1 MKYFEVLIKYG
12 FDKNQVCQEENT
24 EVKIIE
30 KEFDKIVTMVRCN
43 GSIITYM
50 SKINQA
56 LIKLTDANI
65 SSFVYMMS
73 ESEIRMIIR
82 MNNKMEKSIEEYIKD
97 TLKIL
102 SNFRNININN
112 EWEDEGEGTIEYDNE
127 VIYQEISSA
136 SYFIEKIGYY
146 YSNYF
151 ADDVDSTIK
160 LLMEK
165 QELYDYSV
173 NDLANRATT
182 LNLDFVTS
190 YYIGYKLTKEELI
203 EKYSEL
209 MFNEDFANEIN
220 RIYEG
225 KDKGKSNIIPIHYKI
240 TENDKTLRQKY
251 YECLG
256 MALYSTGRIKNKN
269 AMTIKCATWGMAVSP
284 QSFKLLIDN
293 SSDSMIS
300 LEIINAEDG
309 RWHRWVFDEYP
320 MSYMID
326 ILRDNKDKIQY
337 ILNFAPYTEKVENEI
352 IEQLN
357 VPIYDIKNEVSKDSI
372 IVMAEKI
379 LEKQN
384 LTIND
389 ELKKRIDMSDGKL
402 SLKKLIR
409 IIEDW
414 KSDEVIK
421 ESFPE
426 YFSLVKREEKTNKY
440 EDPYKELMDMVGL
453 ENVKKQIDEII
464 SSAKLEKLKQ
474 EKFLEEKKKV
484 LLNDDNNPLSDSL
497 HMAFLGNPGTA
508 KTTVAQLFAKI
519 LYQKGIIRS
528 PKTICFNQENPK
540 NIDKVFKAA
549 YGGVLFIDEA
559 YQYIANG
566 FIPILVELMELYRKD
581 VMVIV
586 AGYKS
591 EMRHFLASNTGLE
604 SRIKYKIE
612 FEDYDEEELWQILLN
627 MANKM
632 NLKLNAKDVDSIKD
646 KLMPVF
652 SSSQIESKFGNG
664 RLVRNIL
671 DTAKGKMA
679 NRLSKGIEG
688 LDNKTYDELTTL
700 DLEDFDIDFKM
711 LTGIKILPYVKDPSK
726 ELESYVG
733 LTKAKNI
740 LNKILYKA
748 KMDKIRNEKIDKEN
762 KKLIKSPMH
771 LAFVGNPGTGKTSV
785 ARLFAKILKQKGIIK
800 KSNIVEV
807 GRKNLIG
814 NAMVSTSEVVA
825 AIFESA
831 RGGILFIDEAYSLL
845 DDMTGVGI
853 EAINAIVQEMEN
865 RRDNVIVILGGYKD
879 RMEVFIEQNEGMKS
893 RISDI
898 VEFEDYN
905 DKELYEIFEKI
916 IKDNEIKVESEAKDF
931 IKSKLSNI
939 INRDDFGTLGNARFV
954 RKIVEKAK
962 LNKDYRLGKLN
973 KLEYTDEELKIITLV
988 DLKEAIEDS
997 LDKKSIKSKIGF
1009 MAA

>member
-1 MKYFEVLIKYG
+1 MKYYEVLIKYEYG
-12 FDKNQVCQEENT
+12 GSGIYNEKDSGI
-24 EVKIIE
+24 KIIE
-30 KEFDKIVTMVRCN
+30 SAFDKLVNSTRYNSDIRN
-43 GSIITYM
+43 YLAE
-50 SKINQA
+50 INKVF
-56 LIKLTDANI
+56 IKNANADN
-65 SSFVYMMS
+65 SSFAYMMS
-73 ESEIRMIIR
+73 ENEIRIIIR
-82 MNNKMEKSIEEYIKD
+82 MNNNFENSIEEYIKD
-97 TLKIL
+97 ILKTLSSFGDITI
-102 SNFRNININN
+102 SNGWEDDSEGVIEYNN
-112 EWEDEGEGTIEYDNE
+112 E
-127 VIYQEISSA
+127 VLYQEISPA

-146 YSNYF
+146 YGTYPT
-151 ADDVDSTIK
+151 DDSDNTIK
-160 LLMEK
+160 SLMEK

-173 NDLANRATT
+173 NDLANRSTA
-182 LNLDFVTS
+182 LNLDFVSS
-190 YYIGYKLTKEELI
+190 YYVGEKLTKEELT

-209 MFNEDFANEIN
+209 MFNEDFVNEIN

-225 KDKGKSNIIPIHYKI
+225 KNKGKSNIMPIHYKI
-240 TENDKTLRQKY
+240 VENDKMLRQKY
-251 YECLG
+251 YECIG
-256 MALYSTGRIKNKN
+256 IALYSTGRIKNKN

-293 SSDSMIS
+293 SCDSMIS
-300 LEIINAEDG
+300 FEIINAEDG
-309 RWHRWVFDEYP
+309 RWHRWVFEEYP
-320 MSYMID
+320 MSYMVD
-326 ILRDNKDKIQY
+326 ILRDNKDKVQY
-337 ILNFAPYTEKVENEI
+337 VLNFAPYTEKVENEI

-372 IVMAEKI
+372 MTTAQKI

-384 LTIND
+384 LTINA

-402 SLKKLIR
+402 SLKQLIR

-421 ESFPE
+421 ENFPE
-426 YFSLVKREEKTNKY
+426 YLSLVKKDEKTSKY

-464 SSAKLEKLKQ
+464 SNAKLEKLKQ

-484 LLNDDNNPLSDSL
+484 LLNDENNPLSDSL

-528 PKTICFNQENPK
+528 PKTICFNQEDPK
-540 NIDKVFKAA
+540 NIDKVFKAS

-559 YQYIANG
+559 YQYTSEY
-566 FIPILVELMELYRKD
+566 FIPRLVELMELYRKD

-652 SSSQIESKFGNG
+652 SSSQLESKFGNG

-679 NRLSKGIEG
+679 NRLSKDVES
-688 LDNKTYDELTTL
+688 LQNKTYDELTTL
-700 DLEDFDIDFKM
+700 IIDDFDIDFKM
-711 LTGIKILPYVKDPSK
+711 LTGTRILPYVKDPSK

-733 LTKAKNI
+733 LSKAKDI

-748 KMDKIRNEKIDKEN
+748 KMDKIRNEKIDKDN

-845 DDMTGVGI
+845 DDTTSAGI

-916 IKDNEIKVESEAKDF
+916 IKDNEINADKEAKVF
-931 IKSKLSNI
+931 IKSELSNI
-939 INRDDFGTLGNARFV
+939 IKRDDFKTLGNARFI

-973 KLEYTDEELKIITLV
+973 KIEYTDEELKTIITD
-988 DLKEAIEDS
+988 DLKNAIDAS
-997 LDKKSIKSKIGF
+997 LDNNNIKSKIGF
-1009 MAA
+1009 AV

>member
-1 MKYFEVLIKYG
+1 MKYFEVLIKYE
-12 FDKNQVCQEENT
+12 NTVSNVSQEES
-24 EVKIIE
+24 EIKIIE
-30 KEFDKIVTMVRCN
+30 NQFDRIMTSIRYN
-43 GSIITYM
+43 GSIRNCM
-50 SKINQA
+50 LEINQA
-56 LIKLTDANI
+56 LIKKANVDSSAFVYVLTDCEMRI
-65 SSFVYMMS
+65 
-73 ESEIRMIIR
+73 IIR
-82 MNNKMEKSIEEYIKD
+82 VNDKCESAIEEYIKD
-97 TLKIL
+97 VINTLSEFKNKI
-102 SNFRNININN
+102 IDN
-112 EWEDEGEGTIEYDNE
+112 EWEDNSEAPIEYNN
-127 VIYQEISSA
+127 VVLYQEISPA
-136 SYFIEKIGYY
+136 GYYIEKIGFYF
-146 YSNYF
+146 SNYPTDD
-151 ADDVDSTIK
+151 ADSIIK

-165 QELYDYSV
+165 QGLYDYSV
-173 NDLANRATT
+173 NDLANRATM
-182 LNLDFVTS
+182 LNLDFISS
-190 YYIGYKLTKEELI
+190 YYIGEKLTKEELI
-203 EKYSEL
+203 EKYSDL
-209 MFNEDFANEIN
+209 MFNEDFVNEIN
-220 RIYEG
+220 RIYDG
-225 KDKGKSNIIPIHYKI
+225 KNKGVSNIIPIHYKI
-240 TENDKTLRQKY
+240 TESDKMLRQKY

-256 MALYSTGRIKNKN
+256 KALYSTGRIKNKN

-293 SSDSMIS
+293 SGDTMLSF
-300 LEIINAEDG
+300 EIINAEDG
-309 RWHRWVFDEYP
+309 RWHRWIFEDYP
-320 MSYMID
+320 MSYMVD
-326 ILRDNKDKIQY
+326 ILRDNKDRVQY
-337 ILNFAPYTEKVENEI
+337 VLNFAPYTEKVENEI

-357 VPIYDIKNEVSKDSI
+357 VPIYEIKNEVNKDSI
-372 IVMAEKI
+372 INMTKKI
-379 LEKQN
+379 LAKQN
-384 LTIND
+384 LSIND
-389 ELKKRIDMSDGKL
+389 ELIKRIEMLDGKL
-402 SLKKLIR
+402 SLKTLNR

-414 KSDEVIK
+414 KADEVIK
-421 ESFPE
+421 EKFPE
-426 YFSLVKREEKTNKY
+426 YLSVVKKEEKTNKY
-440 EDPYKELMDMVGL
+440 DDPYKELMDMVGL

-484 LLNDDNNPLSDSL
+484 LLNSENNPLSDSL

-528 PKTICFNQENPK
+528 PKTICFNQESPQ
-540 NIDKVFKAA
+540 NIDKIFKAA

-559 YQYIANG
+559 YQYTADG
-566 FIPILVELMELYRKD
+566 FIPRLVELMELYRKD

-591 EMRHFLASNTGLE
+591 EMRQFLASNTGLE

-627 MANKM
+627 MASKM
-632 NLKLNAKDVDSIKD
+632 NLKLNEKDVESIKD

-652 SSSQIESKFGNG
+652 GSSQLESKFGNG

-679 NRLSKGIEG
+679 NRLSKDVES
-688 LDNKTYDELTTL
+688 LQNKTYDELTTL
-700 DLEDFDIDFKM
+700 TENDFDIDFKM
-711 LTGIKILPYVKDPSK
+711 LTGMKILPYVKDPSK
-726 ELESYVG
+726 ELDSYVG
-733 LTKAKNI
+733 LNKAKDI

-748 KMDKIRNEKIDKEN
+748 KMDKIRNEKIDKDN

-771 LAFVGNPGTGKTSV
+771 IAFVGNPGTGKTSV

-800 KSNIVEV
+800 KSYIVEV
-807 GRKNLIG
+807 GRKDLIG
-814 NAMVSTSEVVA
+814 NAMVSTSQVVSSV
-825 AIFESA
+825 FEAA
-831 RGGILFIDEAYSLL
+831 RGGILFIDEAYSLV

-916 IKDNEIKVESEAKDF
+916 IKDNEINADKEAKVF
-931 IKSKLSNI
+931 IKSELSNI
-939 INRDDFGTLGNARFV
+939 IKRDDFKTLGNARFI

-973 KLEYTDEELKIITLV
+973 KIEYTDEELKTITTD
-988 DLKEAIEDS
+988 DLKNAIDAS
-997 LDKKSIKSKIGF
+997 LDKNNIKSKIGF
-1009 MAA
+1009 SV

>member
-12 FDKNQVCQEENT
+12 FGKNQVCQEENT

-43 GSIITYM
+43 SSIRTYM

-56 LIKLTDANI
+56 LIKLTDANN

-73 ESEIRMIIR
+73 DSEIRTIIR

-102 SNFRNININN
+102 SNFRNVNINN
-112 EWEDEGEGTIEYDNE
+112 EWEDEGEGIIEYDNE

-151 ADDVDSTIK
+151 ADDADSTIK

-240 TENDKTLRQKY
+240 TENDKMLRQKY

-256 MALYSTGRIKNKN
+256 IALYSTGRIKNKN

-293 SSDSMIS
+293 SSDTMIS

-309 RWHRWVFDEYP
+309 RWHRWVFEEYP
-320 MSYMID
+320 MSYMVD
-326 ILRDNKDKIQY
+326 ILRDNKDKVQY
-337 ILNFAPYTEKVENEI
+337 VLNFAPYTEKVENEI

-426 YFSLVKREEKTNKY
+426 YFSLVKREEKINKY

-464 SSAKLEKLKQ
+464 NSAKLEKLKQ

-484 LLNDDNNPLSDSL
+484 LLNDENNPLSDSF

-540 NIDKVFKAA
+540 NIDLIFKAA

-559 YQYIANG
+559 YQYTADG
-566 FIPILVELMELYRKD
+566 FIPRLVELMELYRKD

-591 EMRHFLASNTGLE
+591 EMRRFLASNTGLE

-632 NLKLNAKDVDSIKD
+632 NLRLNAKDVDSIKD

-679 NRLSKGIEG
+679 NRLSKEIEG

-711 LTGIKILPYVKDPSK
+711 LTGMRILPYVKDPSK

-733 LTKAKNI
+733 LTKAKDI

-800 KSNIVEV
+800 KSYIIEV
-807 GRKNLIG
+807 GRKDLIG
-814 NAMVSTSEVVA
+814 NAMFSTSQVVA
-825 AIFESA
+825 GVFEAA

-845 DDMTGVGI
+845 DTTSDGM

-865 RRDNVIVILGGYKD
+865 RRDNVIVIFGGYKD
-879 RMEVFIEQNEGMKS
+879 RMEIFIEQNEGMKS

-916 IKDNEIKVESEAKDF
+916 IKDSEIKVENEAKDF
-931 IKSKLSNI
+931 IKSELSNI

-973 KLEYTDEELKIITLV
+973 KLEYTDEELKIITLA